1 MHAFRVSACSHAEK
15 QNIIVHLCC
24 SAEWSDQ
31 WHNRQVV
38 VPVKSILLQRRDL
51 LKIQNKSSQ
60 MCAALPK
67 AYQNLENLAVYT
79 NIQDQSAIVSIE
91 VQATSYKFTNSL
103 TDLDQSN
110 KL

>member
-1 MHAFRVSACSHAEK
+1 
-15 QNIIVHLCC
+15 
-24 SAEWSDQ
+24 
-31 WHNRQVV
+31 
-38 VPVKSILLQRRDL
+38 
-51 LKIQNKSSQ
+51 

-91 VQATSYKFTNSL
+91 VQATSYKFTNLL

-110 KL
+110 EL